1 MAGDPELVK
10 TIDAW
15 IRYLI
20 ALRAEVAAEDHPDPE
35 YRPAGRRAEWAGPV
49 RRPAR

>member
-1 MAGDPELVK
+1 MAGDADMVR

-20 ALRAEVAAEDHPDPE
+20 ALRAEVSAGDRPASE
-35 YRPAGRRAEWAGPV
+35 YRPAGQRSEWAGPV